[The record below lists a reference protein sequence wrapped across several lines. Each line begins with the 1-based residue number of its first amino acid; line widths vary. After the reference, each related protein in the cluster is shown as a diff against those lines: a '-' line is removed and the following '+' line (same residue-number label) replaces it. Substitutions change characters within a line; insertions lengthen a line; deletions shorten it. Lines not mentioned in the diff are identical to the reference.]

1 MKTITKYINEVQTNE
16 AQSTEK
22 TIKLNTAELTYLY
35 NVLMNDGGSLSDDVF
50 DELQDYLT
58 STFENDI
65 FDIEDELWVDYKGK
79 TKAAGRSDKYN
90 DVKSRENHVYRFTD
104 KEFQIF
110 VDFINKD
117 LKYNGKDPERKKI
130 GEQLLRVID
139 AIRTLGKGH
148 GATKVKQYIYEH
160 PDYIVGLSRGLDYKK
175 GSKSTYPEIKSFKD
189 LQRALEWCA
198 MSEVK
203 VNDKDKKIE
212 VHVYS
217 LGDME

>member
-35 NVLMNDGGSLSDDVF
+35 NVLMNDGGSLDDDVF

-58 STFENDI
+58 NTFKNDT

-117 LKYNGKDPERKKI
+117 LAHNGKDPERKKI
-130 GEQLLRVID
+130 
-139 AIRTLGKGH
+139 

-175 GSKSTYPEIKSFKD
+175 GSKSTYPEIKSFKE

>member
-1 MKTITKYINEVQTNE
+1 MKSITKYINESKSV
-16 AQSTEK
+16 EK

-35 NVLMNDGGSLSDDVF
+35 NVLMNDGGSLDDNVF

-58 STFENDI
+58 DKFENDT
-65 FDIEDELWVDYKGK
+65 FDIEDELWVEYKDK

-90 DVKSRENHVYRFTD
+90 DAKSRSKHVYRFNDT
-104 KEFQIF
+104 EFQIF

-117 LKYNGKDPERKKI
+117 LKHNGKDPDRKKI

-139 AIRTLGKGH
+139 AVRTLGEGH

-160 PDYIVGLSRGLDYKK
+160 PDYVVGLSRGLDYKHGTK
-175 GSKSTYPEIKSFKD
+175 ATYPEIKSFKD
-189 LQRALEWCA
+189 LQKTLEWCA
-198 MSEVK
+198 NSEVK
-203 VNDKDKKIE
+203 INDKDKKIE

-217 LGDME
+217 LADME